1 PGRPV
6 RRQLRESRRKQF
18 VPPAAKQVDL
28 ERVVSDEDPGLG
40 RSLSEANGVE
50 LRRVALRID
59 DRQQR
64 ARTGL
69 SCAGALRRVGIAVG
83 HNDERNF
90 EVAHKP
96 HVWSEVRAAYSA
108 DRDPQRVER
117 VPRMAREYRDQK
129 LLRVTFD
136 EHHAAREQE
145 LAPRDVEVALEV
157 PELWRIE
164 RELRRRSRS

>member
-90 EVAHKP
+90 EVSHKP
-96 HVWSEVRAAYSA
+96 HVWSEVRAAYRAWRASTGTRNSSA
-108 DRDPQRVER
+108 SPSTSTT
-117 VPRMAREYRDQK
+117 PRANK
-129 LLRVTFD
+129 SSPRVT
-136 EHHAAREQE
+136 
-145 LAPRDVEVALEV
+145 
-157 PELWRIE
+157 
-164 RELRRRSRS
+164 SR